1 MYEETLKNWPLT
13 EASDD
18 WWQWCLIGVLHPL
31 RRLWQRLSSSFSFSS
46 FWTILIKKQERA
58 ERSEEHFEKSL
69 RSGKQGWRT
78 IASLKTKPGSAGF
91 LFLIFLFAPI
101 RPKTP
106 LKDLLPPK
114 KPNFHILENLRR
126 PILLCAPK
134 KVGNH
139 FHFLTDPPMTT
150 NCTLGVF
157 KVGSM
162 TFFWA
167 VLSHLDEEDG
177 AVWIHG
183 PNRSTRYKNG
193 KRK

>member
-1 MYEETLKNWPLT
+1 MSYR
-13 EASDD
+13 
-18 WWQWCLIGVLHPL
+18 C
-31 RRLWQRLSSSFSFSS
+31 SSSF
-46 FWTILIKKQERA
+46 KKTLA
-58 ERSEEHFEKSL
+58 TALLFL
-69 RSGKQGWRT
+69 F
-78 IASLKTKPGSAGF
+78 F
-91 LFLIFLFAPI
+91 LFLLDDPDRRTRTSRTKRRTLREVFEERKARMENYCKSQNKTRFCRISVIFSFAST

-139 FHFLTDPPMTT
+139 FHFLTLVRITMTT

-183 PNRSTRYKNG
+183 PNRSTRYKKKINSLT
-193 KRK
+193 

>member
-1 MYEETLKNWPLT
+1 
-13 EASDD
+13 
-18 WWQWCLIGVLHPL
+18 
-31 RRLWQRLSSSFSFSS
+31 
-46 FWTILIKKQERA
+46 
-58 ERSEEHFEKSL
+58 
-69 RSGKQGWRT
+69 
-78 IASLKTKPGSAGF
+78 
-91 LFLIFLFAPI
+91 
-101 RPKTP
+101 
-106 LKDLLPPK
+106 
-114 KPNFHILENLRR
+114 
-126 PILLCAPK
+126 
-134 KVGNH
+134 
-139 FHFLTDPPMTT
+139 MTT